1 VSPTAGFAAIVFGAL
16 FGLTIALA
24 FSTTGAAS
32 VCFIVAAIVSAIA
45 CLSCY
50 LLGEEKG
57 RPR

>member
-32 VCFIVAAIVSAIA
+32 VCFIVAAIVS
-45 CLSCY
+45 LSCY